1 MKQNIPTV
9 CTGIWC
15 RIVLKFYVTTT
26 NNKRPTCTLNASAP
40 PNSATPVMAI
50 LITDQQ
56 FLILGL
62 ESAGFTGWERTS
74 NARNVERFRCCW
86 YGPRPKCCEKIWFDL
101 QNSAECWIGSDANPL
116 LFLLALRFLKEYPT
130 ETELAGT
137 FAMSEKTDF
146 ISRPEN
152 SAAKRRKGEKEDR
165 QWLNC
170 KTYYTAYYSGTH
182 ICFLKH

>member
-1 MKQNIPTV
+1 
-9 CTGIWC
+9 
-15 RIVLKFYVTTT
+15 
-26 NNKRPTCTLNASAP
+26 
-40 PNSATPVMAI
+40 MAI

-56 FLILGL
+56 FMILGL
-62 ESAGFTGWERTS
+62 ESAGFSGWERTS
-74 NARNVERFRCCW
+74 NARNVERFRCW

-101 QNSAECWIGSDANPL
+101 QNSVECCIGIDANPL
-116 LFLLALRFLKEYPT
+116 HFLLALRFLKGYPSA

-165 QWLNC
+165 R
-170 KTYYTAYYSGTH
+170 
-182 ICFLKH
+182 